1 MQKLYRFWQKD
12 LLNKLIILVL
22 LLIVIA
28 LVADLV
34 FIMAR
39 KSSAERLLA
48 DLFPTPT
55 LPLSVVQTQNAATA
69 EYESAMATAS
79 VPPTMTTMHFDIK
92 PASPTPTAPLDTS
105 TPTATIIGQIPT
117 VSPTA
122 TTPTPTLQGGT
133 PFPLACLPKTPVT
146 MGTVVDVIDGI
157 TVKVLVDDLVYTVRY
172 IGLDLPENESIS
184 QAAAAV
190 NGNMVYLKEVSLVG
204 EGVDKDSMGRLL
216 RYVILGDKLV
226 NLELLQQGLVTI
238 DRTAAG
244 LACSQDFQ
252 QAEDTARAA
261 QSGIWKFATA
271 LPGP

>member
-22 LLIVIA
+22 LLIVTA

-79 VPPTMTTMHFDIK
+79 VPPTMTTMHFDIT
-92 PASPTPTAPLDTS
+92 ASGSHTNCSVGYHHPDRYHHRTNSDCVAPGYYSYTDSSERYPFS
-105 TPTATIIGQIPT
+105 TG
-117 VSPTA
+117 
-122 TTPTPTLQGGT
+122 L
-133 PFPLACLPKTPVT
+133 LAEDSAT

-157 TVKVLVDDLVYTVRY
+157 TIKVLVDGLVYTVRY
-172 IGLDLPENESIS
+172 IGLDLPEVREYFPGGCGCKREYGLP
-184 QAAAAV
+184 QRCFP
-190 NGNMVYLKEVSLVG
+190 
-204 EGVDKDSMGRLL
+204 GR
-216 RYVILGDKLV
+216 
-226 NLELLQQGLVTI
+226 
-238 DRTAAG
+238 
-244 LACSQDFQ
+244 
-252 QAEDTARAA
+252 
-261 QSGIWKFATA
+261 
-271 LPGP
+271 